1 MQLTSLRNLTESF
14 AKNVHAIARGR
25 FATGGVVD
33 ELPSNICYIIHIG
46 KILTMLYKENPEE
59 HKFCIRSD
67 SAFPAAAASESA
79 FTKLSF
85 LTTGGSRICGK
96 GGRSGYRERRRREGF
111 WRVPFEDPLWN
122 FKRGARAPC
131 APPLNPLVLTHP
143 FSTMKR
149 SNILIADSFACLGVF
164 CYPYRPRLTAE
175 LCSFVGLIGL
185 KPWTVRFCH
194 NST

>member
-1 MQLTSLRNLTESF
+1 MFDVGLLRVKKGHSVQLTSLRNLTESF

-96 GGRSGYRERRRREGF
+96 GGAQRL
-111 WRVPFEDPLWN
+111 P
-122 FKRGARAPC
+122 RAPQ
-131 APPLNPLVLTHP
+131 A
-143 FSTMKR
+143 R
-149 SNILIADSFACLGVF
+149 
-164 CYPYRPRLTAE
+164 
-175 LCSFVGLIGL
+175 
-185 KPWTVRFCH
+185 RFLEGPV
-194 NST
+194 